1 MRVVIPGFS
10 TKAEL
15 FAHLKANK
23 KSLLAQKCSTPIKTD
38 VFDYGCL
45 GIKAKDISIIGKAVT
60 KSVSKAENLGD
71 NELQVDAIANMAG
84 WCDSYM
90 DVLIPDCWA
99 ETIKEKGA
107 SNKQLIYHLKN
118 HNYSTDAIIGG
129 NVKMRSE
136 WLDLSIFNLESDL
149 TQGQSLIGSS
159 IVKASY
165 DKKCFNLYSDDEIK
179 QHSIGLRY
187 IRLYMCVNSTDE
199 DYVVE
204 KENWDKYYKFV
215 INKEKVDNKSYFW
228 AVTEI
233 KLLEYSAVLFGAN
246 ELTPTLET
254 EEKKKEVVDDTSKH
268 TEPLESTQFVEEIK
282 NYKFI

>member
-1 MRVVIPGFS
+1 MRVIIPEFE
-10 TKAEL
+10 KKEEL
-15 FAHLKANK
+15 FRYLKQNK
-23 KSLLAQKCSTPIKTD
+23 RKLLSQKCSAPIKTE

-45 GIKAKDISIIGKAVT
+45 SLKAKDTSIIGK
-60 KSVSKAENLGD
+60 SVKKNISKADNLEM
-71 NELQVDAIANMAG
+71 NEIQVDAIANMAG

-118 HNYSTDAIIGG
+118 HIYSTDAVIGG
-129 NVKMRSE
+129 DVKMRSE
-136 WLDLSIFNLESDL
+136 WLDLSQFNIESDL
-149 TQGQSLIGSS
+149 TQGQALIGNS
-159 IVKASY
+159 IVKQSY
-165 DKKCFNLYSDDEIK
+165 DKKCYFLYLDDEVK

-187 IRLYMCVNSTDE
+187 VRIYMCINSKDE

-204 KENWDKYYKFV
+204 KENWDKYYKYV
-215 INKEKVDNKSYFW
+215 INKEKVDDKGYFW

-246 ELTPTLET
+246 ELTTVQEI
-254 EEKKKEVVDDTSKH
+254 EKNGAVDDTSKNIL
-268 TEPLESTQFVEEIK
+268 EPPAGTHRNFYLSLLK
-282 NYKFI
+282 NN

>member
-1 MRVVIPGFS
+1 MRVIIPEFKN
-10 TKAEL
+10 KAEL

-23 KSLLAQKCSTPIKTD
+23 KSLLAQKCSTPIKTE

-45 GIKAKDISIIGKAVT
+45 GLKAKDISIIGKSVT
-60 KSVSKAENLGD
+60 KSVTKAEDLNP
-71 NELQVDAIANMAG
+71 NEIQVDAIANMAG
-84 WCDSYM
+84 WADSYM
-90 DVLIPDCWA
+90 DVLIPDSWD

-129 NVKMRSE
+129 DVKMRSE
-136 WLDLSIFNLESDL
+136 WLDLSIFNIDSDL
-149 TQGQSLIGSS
+149 KQGQALIGNS
-159 IVKASY
+159 IVKLTY
-165 DKKCFNLYSDDEIK
+165 DKKCYHLYTDDEVK

-187 IRLYMCVNSTDE
+187 IRLYLCVDSADD

-204 KENWDKYYKFV
+204 KENWDKYYKYV
-215 INKEKVDNKSYFW
+215 INKDKVNDKGYFW

-246 ELTPTLET
+246 ELTTVQST
-254 EEKKKEVVDDTSKH
+254 SKNGVVDDASK
-268 TEPLESTQFVEEIK
+268 TIKEPSVDTPKSNVLL
-282 NYKFI
+282 NLLN